1 MMFHWNL
8 FSFVENVNKSWHML
22 EIVGL
27 QNVLQVVLIIFN
39 LRHFHVS
46 DVNIVWNIHEWLQ
59 CLRVLVLIVW
69 VCLNTNLSC
78 NLPAKCIAWNI
89 ITTCIDTYSAFFT
102 LIVIALSQFN
112 PKKNWEKY
120 FHLLLYETWRWVK
133 IIKKEIERWDE

>member
-22 EIVGL
+22 DIVCL

-39 LRHFHVS
+39 LRDFHVI

-78 NLPAKCIAWNI
+78 NLQAKCIAWNI
-89 ITTCIDTYSAFFT
+89 ITTCIDTYPAFFA
-102 LIVIALSQFN
+102 LIVIGLSQFN
-112 PKKNWEKY
+112 PKKNIEKY
-120 FHLLLYETWRWVK
+120 FHLLLYETWRLVI
-133 IIKKEIERWDE
+133 IIKKEIER